1 MLGITGSSP
10 VARPLTRL
18 SIPERLEQA
27 GRRRVVRERAKGQPW
42 ACLRHGADAGIPA
55 RRGRPSRPAA
65 DQNADAFSQGVR
77 PDGPLLA
84 QCLADVCASLSLFPN
99 LSLLPLNLVN
109 HELDVVK
116 LGHSALLR
124 RRPLLNNRC
133 DRLARVN
140 EPRET
145 ADVRVAVLF
154 ALRRRPA
161 WSSVFFVRR
170 SSAAKRPRSAPR
182 EAATLSVRPAATNGG
197 RSTRVTIQLRLY
209 AAPKE
214 GA

>member
-154 ALRRRPA
+154 SPSVGGPHGAASSLSADPRLPSGRVRRRA
-161 WSSVFFVRR
+161 
-170 SSAAKRPRSAPR
+170 RPRHYRCVLPPR
-182 EAATLSVRPAATNGG
+182 TAGAAR
-197 RSTRVTIQLRLY
+197 
-209 AAPKE
+209 E
-214 GA
+214 